1 MLALLSYARKVGGGG
16 VNKYIADRFQ
26 DVQFDKMQIIMVAE
40 NIKSKEEVIKVLQV
54 IKKNTR
60 HPKNPS
66 VIGITKDEIQE
77 MIKVRSKKLD
87 KSKNKFVNAI
97 INMTRPMCD
106 NIISFLSGATLIYAE
121 GQGRGQYYHLTSRG
135 TYVYAYLMR
144 EGVVEE

>member
-1 MLALLSYARKVGGGG
+1 
-16 VNKYIADRFQ
+16 VNKYIADRFHE
-26 DVQFDKMQIIMVAE
+26 VQFNEKQIVMIAE

-54 IKKNTR
+54 IKKNTK

-66 VIGITKDEIQE
+66 AMGITKDEIQDT
-77 MIKVRSKKLD
+77 IKVRSKKLD
-87 KSKNKFVNAI
+87 KKKGKFVNAI

-106 NIISFLSGATLIYAE
+106 NIISFLSGATLIYCE

-135 TYVYAYLMR
+135 TYVYAYMMR